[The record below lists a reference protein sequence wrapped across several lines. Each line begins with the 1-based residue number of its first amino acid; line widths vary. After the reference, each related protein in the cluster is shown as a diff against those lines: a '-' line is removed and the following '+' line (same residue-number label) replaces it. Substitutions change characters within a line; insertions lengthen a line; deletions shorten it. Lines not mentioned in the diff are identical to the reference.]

1 MTLIPDSQSISNETK
16 HVYSIDDDDSMRASI
31 KGLLEFFG
39 YQVHAFSSAADFLQ
53 VQIHV
58 APAVIITDMRMPD
71 LSGVELQTELHKRGR
86 RVPMI
91 FISGESTTPQVIE
104 AMRGGAIEFLLKPF
118 DREQLLAAVVQ
129 GLERDSSFMRSYV
142 AGVSLAERLKSL
154 TPRELEVYELLGL
167 GYNNAQ
173 IQGALN
179 ISLPTAKQYKAA
191 VMEKLSL
198 NSLAELLALKQ

>member
-1 MTLIPDSQSISNETK
+1 MTQPLDHQPVGNEAK
-16 HVYSIDDDDSMRASI
+16 HIFLIDDDKSMRDSLRR
-31 KGLLEFFG
+31 LLEFFG
-39 YQVHAFSSAADFLQ
+39 YQVHVFSCATDFLQ

-71 LSGVELQTELHKRGR
+71 LSGVELQAELYQRGR
-86 RVPMI
+86 RIPMI

-104 AMRGGAIEFLLKPF
+104 AMRGGAVEFLLKPF

-129 GLERDSSFMRSYV
+129 GLELDSSFMRKYI
-142 AGVSLAERLKSL
+142 AEISLEERLKAL
-154 TPRELEVYELLGL
+154 TPRELAVYELLGL

-191 VMEKLSL
+191 VMEKLGLGSL
-198 NSLAELLALKQ
+198 SELLALKQ